1 MKSARIFGNE
11 NFREKPLSAEKPE
24 GGPFTLLK
32 HIALTEMED
41 GALWWKPEIS
51 GKISHSAKKS

>member
-11 NFREKPLSAEKPE
+11 NFREKPLSAEKPG

-41 GALWWKPEIS
+41 GAL
-51 GKISHSAKKS
+51 